1 MYIIKKHYEATAK
14 NTNFA
19 GDVLDWYYGK
29 KGTLLSGGFGELP
42 SQGEIDSFGYTGR
55 AGAKRALRAAQELAA
70 SETAHGSWNV
80 TVELLEV

>member
-19 GDVLDWYYGK
+19 GEVQDWYSGK
-29 KGTLLSGGFGELP
+29 GGAHIGRKNEYPCKGEVN
-42 SQGEIDSFGYTGR
+42 EWGYKNL